1 MTPLEPTALF
11 TPCRDDDLSFET
23 TAALEPQQAFPGQD
37 RAVEAIEFGIG
48 IRHEGYDLFTVGAPG
63 SGRHSLVQTFLK
75 RQAARS
81 VNDSDWCYLYNLV
94 QPHRFDGSAPSAR
107 ALTTC
112 DRLSERLDT
121 RLVVLV
127 PGPAGGDRAQKA
139 QLLADATARVT
150 DLGHR
155 AIVRSVAS
163 AVKAVA
169 RAIQAENPAL
179 CVVACQPESA
189 ELGHR
194 LADQLRVSVF
204 LVK

>member
-1 MTPLEPTALF
+1 MLP
-11 TPCRDDDLSFET
+11 
-23 TAALEPQQAFPGQD
+23 
-37 RAVEAIEFGIG
+37 
-48 IRHEGYDLFTVGAPG
+48 
-63 SGRHSLVQTFLK
+63 
-75 RQAARS
+75 
-81 VNDSDWCYLYNLV
+81 LYNLV

-107 ALTTC
+107 ALTTSN
-112 DRLSERLDT
+112 RLSERLDT